1 MVTCNTN
8 RKAAEKLYENYSYR
22 AQGYQLDFYSCCLQ
36 LEQGLMLRQ
45 EVVKKNLLQV
55 TVEKVAEKW

>member
-1 MVTCNTN
+1 MVTDNTN
-8 RKAAEKLYENYSYR
+8 RKTAEKLNENYSYH

-45 EVVKKNLLQV
+45 EVVKKEPSPSNS
-55 TVEKVAEKW
+55 